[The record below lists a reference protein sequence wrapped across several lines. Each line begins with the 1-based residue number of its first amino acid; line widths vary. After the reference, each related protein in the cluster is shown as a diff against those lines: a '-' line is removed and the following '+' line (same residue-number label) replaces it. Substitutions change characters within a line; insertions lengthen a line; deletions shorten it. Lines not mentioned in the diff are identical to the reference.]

1 MPHNVRTHTRRTAS
15 RGATTVRQHRR
26 RGGPTPGHAWQS
38 ARRGCSAARR
48 KRRGWAAAWF
58 TFALLEVALWFTF
71 QVTGVVCGAV
81 GALLIGVSV
90 LLVRQRG
97 GWR

>member
-1 MPHNVRTHTRRTAS
+1 MGK
-15 RGATTVRQHRR
+15 RGF
-26 RGGPTPGHAWQS
+26 
-38 ARRGCSAARR
+38 SAARR
-48 KRRGWAAAWF
+48 KRRAVAAGF
-58 TFALLEVALWFTF
+58 FSFALLELALWFTF

-90 LLVRQRG
+90 VLVRQRG